1 MAEELPLYRAPRF
14 PDSFFHGFTTR
25 QGGVSRGAYAT
36 LNLGAKWGDD
46 PACVAENRR
55 RLVRATGGT
64 RLYSATQ
71 VHGAR
76 VFEVRPDAD
85 PSVVAAQQADA
96 LIASTSGIALTVYT
110 ADCIA
115 VLVADPRTGAF
126 GAAHAGW
133 RGVVAGVVPALVR
146 ALAAAAGTHAPDLW
160 VALGPSIGPCCFEV
174 GPEVAARFDPA
185 HVRAGARRADR
196 PTVDL
201 RAALA
206 AQLRTLGIPHEQT
219 SAAPPCTRCNPEQF
233 YSYRRDGGTTGQQ
246 VGFIGRRSS

>member
-1 MAEELPLYRAPRF
+1 MAPELPLVRAPRF
-14 PDSFFHGFTTR
+14 PDRFVHGFTTR

-36 LNLGAKWGDD
+36 LNLGAKWGDE

-55 RLVRATGGT
+55 RLVRAAGGA
-64 RLYSATQ
+64 RLYAATQ

-76 VFEVRPDAD
+76 VVEVRPDAD
-85 PSVVAAQQADA
+85 PSVVRAEEADA
-96 LIASTSGIALTVYT
+96 LYAFASGLALTIYT
-110 ADCIA
+110 ADCVA

-133 RGVVAGVVPALVR
+133 RGVVAGVVPALVQS
-146 ALAAAAGTHAPDLW
+146 LVAAAGVRAPDLW
-160 VALGPSIGPCCFEV
+160 IALGPSIGPCCFEV

-185 HVRAGARRADR
+185 HVRAGAGQAGR

-206 AQLRTLGIPHEQT
+206 AQLLALGIPPEQT
-219 SAAPPCTRCNPEQF
+219 STAPPCTFCSPEQF
-233 YSYRRDGGTTGQQ
+233 YSYRRDGGATGQQ